1 MYHGRSDVVLL
12 DLNPIH
18 FSDLVVNVMAV
29 PVDPIA
35 LAECRPCLGKR
46 KAVQVSLLGPIAMR
60 EAEQVAAKLDIFAVA
75 HIN

>member
-12 DLNPIH
+12 HLNTIH

-35 LAECRPCLGKR
+35 LAECRPCLSER
-46 KAVQVSLLGPIAMR
+46 EAVQVFLLGPIAMR
-60 EAEQVAAKLDIFAVA
+60 EAEQVAAELNVFAVA
-75 HIN
+75 QIN